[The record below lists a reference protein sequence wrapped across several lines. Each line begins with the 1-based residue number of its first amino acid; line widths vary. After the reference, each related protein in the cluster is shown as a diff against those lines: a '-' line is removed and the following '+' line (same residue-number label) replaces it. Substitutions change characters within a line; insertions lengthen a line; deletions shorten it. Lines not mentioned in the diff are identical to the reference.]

1 MKENYNLVKHLF
13 FLETGTFNFV
23 LVLFTQPAGG
33 GSNPRL
39 FSEFVYNVYHPT
51 PGPGRRM
58 VTSGL

>member
-23 LVLFTQPAGG
+23 LVLVLFTQPAGG

-39 FSEFVYNVYHPT
+39 FSELLYHPT
-51 PGPGRRM
+51 PGLGRRM
-58 VTSGL
+58 VTSGA